1 MDYTYLE
8 ENFRAVR
15 AEMAAAC
22 AEAGRELADIRL
34 VAAAKSATADQLC
47 YAHEHLGLT
56 DIGENRVQQL
66 LEHWEAIPRSLRVHF
81 IGSLQTNKVKYIIDK
96 VASIQ
101 SLDSDRL
108 AAEIEKQAAKHG
120 IVMDVLCEINSGR
133 EPNKTG
139 IMPEEAA
146 EFCQNLG
153 QYPHLRLRGFMTMAP
168 KCEKKAD
175 FLKYFAETSA
185 NALDIWTKK
194 LDNIDKPV
202 LSMGMS
208 ESLTAAIASG
218 STMVRVGRRL
228 FVRPADSDSAT

>member
-8 ENFRAVR
+8 DNFRAVR

-22 AEAGRELADIRL
+22 AEAGRDIADVRL
-34 VAAAKSATADQLC
+34 VAAAKSATPDQLC
-47 YAHEHLGLT
+47 YAHTHLGLT

-66 LEHWEAIPRSLRVHF
+66 LEHWAAIPRSLRVHF

-101 SLDSDRL
+101 SLDSEKL
-108 AAEIEKQAAKHG
+108 AAEIERQAARHG
-120 IVMDVLCEINSGR
+120 LVMDVLCEINSGR
-133 EPNKTG
+133 EENKTG
-139 IMPEEAA
+139 ILPEDAA

-153 QYPHLRLRGFMTMAP
+153 RYPHLRLRGFMTMAP

-175 FLKYFAETSA
+175 FLKYFAETSDL
-185 NALDIWTKK
+185 ALDIWTKK

-208 ESLTAAIASG
+208 ESITPAIASG

-228 FVRPADSDSAT
+228 FVRPDSDGNR